1 MNNGE
6 AKMYSKYQPF
16 MTYIE
21 PKEIVALKKFSKK
34 NAIPMAQI
42 VREAISSKL
51 SGGDPYVSGFNSGID
66 SAITEIKAIQ
76 AAQMRFPSGRT
87 FGEVISDEV
96 IKLKMKE
103 EHEAGA

>member
-1 MNNGE
+1 
-6 AKMYSKYQPF
+6 MYSKYQPF

-21 PKEIVALKKFSKK
+21 PKEILALKKFSKK
-34 NAIPMAQI
+34 SAIPMAQI

-66 SAITEIKAIQ
+66 SAITEIKNIQ

-96 IKLKMKE
+96 VKLKMKE
-103 EHEAGA
+103 AHEAGA